1 MYINIYNNKTVK
13 ENTMSYSLTSGKAET
28 LAWFQA
34 NETSINTVVDIGPGS
49 GTYVKLIREDAKCCV
64 DATWIGVEIW
74 TKYIEEFKLKE
85 RYNQI
90 VNADVRT
97 VDWSELAPDVVIAG
111 DVLEHMTKEDAVALV
126 DRILAVAK
134 TLIVSIPIRHMPQ
147 DEHAYE
153 NPHEAHIKDDWSH
166 DEVMET
172 WGHYIFDS
180 YRKSQKSKLG
190 VYWLRKQ

>member
-1 MYINIYNNKTVK
+1 
-13 ENTMSYSLTSGKAET
+13 MSYSLSSGKAET
-28 LAWFQA
+28 LAWFQSNA
-34 NETSINTVVDIGPGS
+34 DNIKTVVDIGPGS
-49 GTYVKLIREDAKCCV
+49 GTYIKLIREDAKCCV

-74 TKYIEEFKLKE
+74 AKYIEEFKLKE

-90 VNADVRT
+90 INADVRT
-97 VDWSELAPDVVIAG
+97 VNWQDLNPDVVIAG
-111 DVLEHMTKEDAVALV
+111 DVLEHMTKQDAMKLV
-126 DRILAVAK
+126 DRILSVAK
-134 TLIVSIPIRHMPQ
+134 TLIVSIPIRYMPQ

-153 NPHEAHIKDDWSH
+153 NPHEAHVKDDWSH
-166 DEVMET
+166 DEVIET